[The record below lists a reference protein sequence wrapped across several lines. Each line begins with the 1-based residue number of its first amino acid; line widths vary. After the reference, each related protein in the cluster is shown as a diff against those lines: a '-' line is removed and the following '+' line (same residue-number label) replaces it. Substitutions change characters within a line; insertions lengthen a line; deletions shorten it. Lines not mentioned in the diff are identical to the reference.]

1 MNNTDLTWSFWLLI
15 VLGIILLSP
24 HKDPC
29 YYGSEMNTQSIIEEH
44 SEVKL

>member
-1 MNNTDLTWSFWLLI
+1 MNNNFKWYVWFII

-29 YYGSEMNTQSIIEEH
+29 YYGSEMNTQIREH